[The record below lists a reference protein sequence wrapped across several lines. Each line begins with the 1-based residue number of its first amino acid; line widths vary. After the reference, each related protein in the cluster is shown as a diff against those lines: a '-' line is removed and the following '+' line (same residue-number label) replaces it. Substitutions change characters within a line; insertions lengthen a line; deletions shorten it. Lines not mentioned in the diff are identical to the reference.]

1 MKYKGSIFESK
12 LKAIRLQYLVCMIVS
27 LIGFQ
32 MHSQVVRVI
41 DNKGTI
47 SEVNNNQV
55 TTATTAPISPLE
67 NDIWIDTTSNTVK
80 VWEGTPLNAW
90 QEMASIR
97 NWISNTNSGTYA
109 IDHLVSYNGTIY
121 KNLTGVNT
129 DTDPSADTINWNS
142 INPIR
147 DLSDY
152 EFIKEGN
159 LIRGV
164 GLEAVSGGTVESPT
178 GVPSINYEFA
188 FDGDPN
194 TLAAGY
200 NASFSDD
207 KYVLPSALNVRK
219 IKIDYEGVNI
229 DTAFP
234 NFYLWDALDLEL
246 AAIVAPTLVPNE
258 RRIISYEV
266 NAQNTAKIRTLDPSS
281 SRVNIYEISLY
292 TIEASTEIPT
302 ISVGDTVFI
311 EGCGYATVL
320 TNIDGNVTL
329 ETSSHNAVPLWVNTT
344 NGGSYISNDIINYNG
359 VLYKNLTGTNL
370 DTSPNVDT
378 TNWVAIKGLEDG
390 AAIAN
395 TLYWDGTN
403 WIDSSALQN
412 DGTDITTTG
421 KLGVNVAS
429 PITDLHVNGRG
440 AFGNS
445 ITSANAIR
453 ALNLVSTD
461 AVMRIL
467 RISPNINTQAP
478 SFELMHRTTANGA
491 NTSYW
496 DVFTDSSG
504 LKFRD
509 RENGN
514 RVPLTIQEGALNNT
528 LFLKSDSNVGIGTS
542 NPTEKLEVNGN
553 AKIAQNLTT
562 DTFSTAWVDNT
573 NGGLYAIDDI
583 VIYNG
588 GFYKNLTGTNLD
600 TTPNL
605 DTTNWIEVAPTFDVV
620 PLWKSDTD
628 GGSYVTDDIIN
639 YNGVLYK
646 NNTGTNSDV
655 TPNTD
660 LTDWEVLD
668 ASISHS
674 TGVQLGGVLSVG
686 SPTTTFSITDGFGY
700 IIDNMTDPFNP
711 EADRINWS
719 GLTNI
724 AATNIATQLITFIS
738 IDQNGAVIQQ
748 ASRWSNAER
757 RDRIIIGVIV
767 HVDNISIDVVNNEQ
781 QVGQDAV
788 SQIYDILNGLG
799 FINVE
804 GNVFGANGS
813 NLLINKTAGTM
824 LGSGINYANNINNPH
839 QLILPGLTPSN
850 FQYRLQNGTNLT
862 GLTNQTI
869 DPDIYD
875 VGGVATS
882 VPAKKYTIQH
892 IYSFTSNNVKIQPGQ
907 GFYNKIDEAIVAINS
922 DAFVTEQSIK
932 ENGLLRGYLI
942 IKEGTN
948 DLTDAKKVRFIEASN
963 IPGSKGGSSGASVLL
978 SAVPLW
984 KSSSNGGSYLLNDI
998 INYNGILYKNLT
1010 SDNLDTTPDLD
1021 TTNWVALASTS
1032 LSDTDG
1038 DTSIEVER
1046 TADVDKV
1053 YIKTNG
1059 VDRLTTDA
1067 TGTTSRGNIKI
1078 NNGQFASINYLDIG
1092 FNGTT
1097 GIASFKSI
1105 GNGNSSME
1113 LLTSNGGAQ
1122 NLGLK
1127 IDADQNVTI
1136 PQNLTTD
1143 TFSTAWVNNT
1153 QGGVYVANDL
1163 VIYSGGIYKN
1173 LTAVN
1178 LDTTPNLDTTNWVA
1192 IVGGSSVNV
1201 VNSLTSTSTVD
1212 ALSAAQGKNLQ
1223 DNKLNTNSVINSAT
1237 STSTTSPVSAAQ
1249 VRLLDIG
1256 KLDKVDVTGTEQF
1269 MGYQIN
1275 GRDVYQKYVSGTSPT
1290 GFTNLYLEFD
1300 GVNTLFSVEGV
1311 IKRNA
1316 QPQWHPISQMGND
1329 RDGHAGAVYQEN
1341 DDIAMYSGALL
1352 GDFQGQSFKIV
1363 LKYTK

>member
-67 NDIWIDTTSNTVK
+67 NDIWIDTTTNTVK

-97 NWISNTNSGTYA
+97 NWISDTNSGSYA
-109 IDHLVSYNGTIY
+109 VDHLVSYKGNIY

-129 DTDPSADTINWNS
+129 DTDPSADTLNWNGT
-142 INPIR
+142 NPIV

-164 GLEAVSGGTVESPT
+164 GLEAISGGTIESPT
-178 GVPSINYEFA
+178 GNPLINYELA

-194 TLAAGY
+194 TFTVGN

-219 IKIDYEGVNI
+219 IKIDYSGRPT
-229 DTAFP
+229 DTAYP
-234 NFYLWDALDLEL
+234 DFYLWNALDVEL
-246 AAIVAPTLVPNE
+246 VAIDAPTLTANE
-258 RRIISYEV
+258 RRTISYET
-266 NAQNTAKIRTLDPSS
+266 NAQNTAKVRTRDDSG

-320 TNIDGNVTL
+320 TNVDGNITL
-329 ETSSHNAVPLWVNTT
+329 ETTSHNAVPLWVNTT

-378 TNWVAIKGLEDG
+378 TNWASTASLFQSDG
-390 AAIAN
+390 VNSIDLAVQS
-395 TLYWDGTN
+395 DG
-403 WIDSSALQN
+403 SARTA
-412 DGTDITTTG
+412 DTEVVITDNG
-421 KLGVNVAS
+421 RLGVGTTS
-429 PITDLHVNGRG
+429 PSHKADFHG
-440 AFGNS
+440 
-445 ITSANAIR
+445 
-453 ALNLVSTD
+453 STG
-461 AVMRIL
+461 
-467 RISPNINTQAP
+467 
-478 SFELMHRTTANGA
+478 GA
-491 NTSYW
+491 NIVVVGVG
-496 DVFTDSSG
+496 DVEGSTNPLFYLQAGAGEAVIQSRRNHPLVLKVNNIQRLKLNTDDSAE
-504 LKFRD
+504 FR
-509 RENGN
+509 GN
-514 RVPLTIQEGALNNT
+514 IHT
-528 LFLKSDSNVGIGTS
+528 KD
-542 NPTEKLEVNGN
+542 
-553 AKIAQNLTT
+553 
-562 DTFSTAWVDNT
+562 FSTEWLSDAD
-573 NGGLYAIDDI
+573 GGSYAIDYI
-583 VIYNG
+583 VIHNG
-588 GFYKNLTGTNLD
+588 IFYKNLTGTNLD

-605 DTTNWIEVAPTFDVV
+605 DTTNWTEVVPDFEVV
-620 PLWKSDTD
+620 PLWKSDTN
-628 GGSYVTDDIIN
+628 GGSYATNDIINYNGVLYKNLTGTNLDTTPELDSTNWAAFESDTIDSVPLWSSATNGGSYDIDDIIN

-646 NNTGTNSDV
+646 NNTGTNTDV

-686 SPTTTFSITDGFGY
+686 SPNTTFSISDGFGY

-711 EADRINWS
+711 EAERINWS

-748 ASRWSNAER
+748 ASRWSNSER

-839 QLILPGLTPSN
+839 QLILPGLTQAN

-998 INYNGILYKNLT
+998 INYNGVLYKNLT

-1038 DTSIEVER
+1038 DTSVEVER
-1046 TADVDKV
+1046 TTDNDTV

-1067 TGTTSRGNIKI
+1067 SGTTSRGKIKI
-1078 NNGQFASINYLDIG
+1078 NNGQFASINHLDIG

-1097 GIASFKSI
+1097 GIASFESI
-1105 GNGNSSME
+1105 GNGNTSMD
-1113 LLTSNGGAQ
+1113 LYTSNGGTQ
-1122 NLGLK
+1122 NLGLR
-1127 IDADQNVTI
+1127 IDKDQNVII
-1136 PQNLTTD
+1136 PQDLTTD

-1153 QGGVYVANDL
+1153 NGGVYVVNDL
-1163 VIYSGGIYKN
+1163 VIYLGGIYKN
-1173 LTAVN
+1173 LTGN
-1178 LDTTPNLDTTNWVA
+1178 NTNTTPNADTTNWSA

-1201 VNSLTSTSTVD
+1201 VNSLNSTSTVD

-1290 GFTNLYLEFD
+1290 GFTNLYLEFN
-1300 GVNTLFSVEGV
+1300 GVNTLLSVEGV
-1311 IKRNA
+1311 IKRNG
-1316 QPQWHPISQMGND
+1316 QSQWHLISQMGND

-1341 DDIAMYSGALL
+1341 DDIAMYGGALL